1 MFVLFI
7 KSFNMHVLSLILTL
21 RSSQI
26 LFLKLPLKMAEE
38 KRETSIYPTLST
50 EGHIEVIE
58 QKIYSLPGS
67 FPTMNSLRMSL
78 VETPFK
84 KKSLDIQLHFVHKF
98 YNVWKNTSFK
108 CKGHNEKT

>member
-7 KSFNMHVLSLILTL
+7 KSFNMHVLSLMTL

-58 QKIYSLPGS
+58 HKIYSLPGS

-84 KKSLDIQLHFVHKF
+84 KKMF
-98 YNVWKNTSFK
+98 
-108 CKGHNEKT
+108 GHTIAFCS

>member
-1 MFVLFI
+1 
-7 KSFNMHVLSLILTL
+7 
-21 RSSQI
+21 
-26 LFLKLPLKMAEE
+26 MAEE

-84 KKSLDIQLHFVHKF
+84 KKVWTYSCILFISF

-108 CKGHNEKT
+108 CKGHNENLE